1 MHGQFLS
8 THLPGKGFE
17 IPVKCPLFSGYLLNE
32 DWPVICTNLNLSHET
47 ILGKYN

>member
-17 IPVKCPLFSGYLLNE
+17 IPVKCPLFSGYLLNG
-32 DWPVICTNLNLSHET
+32 DWPVICTNLNLSH
-47 ILGKYN
+47 